1 MFTPL
6 QAVLIFLG
14 IPICGYIIVYL
25 ILDNWETI
33 VRWAEN
39 IFMFLIQALSIIG
52 FIILLGILSGIFPNG
67 CSNSHDIQNYDYDR
81 GIHRGH

>member
-25 ILDNWETI
+25 ILDSWETI
-33 VRWAEN
+33 VRWAEKF
-39 IFMFLIQALSIIG
+39 FMFLLQVLSVIG
-52 FIILLGILSGIFPNG
+52 FIILFGILSGIFPNG
-67 CSNSHDIQNYDYDR
+67 CSSSHDIQNYDYDR